1 MSSSRQ
7 FAIMSLHG
15 GQKYYHEVC
24 TNYLS
29 HSAILSIVSGKGSR
43 SPFHRQLPILQNTIN
58 NLDNFPQGFA
68 ETLSQNGVSC
78 S

>member
-24 TNYLS
+24 ANYLS
-29 HSAILSIVSGKGSR
+29 HSAISTIVSGKGS
-43 SPFHRQLPILQNTIN
+43 FIEFNEG
-58 NLDNFPQGFA
+58 QG
-68 ETLSQNGVSC
+68 EC
-78 S
+78 I